1 MKIKEIILEAITKSP
16 SRYSSGPQTVT
27 RSIAGGLP
35 SLHPTG
41 GYRYGPPTFIAKSM
55 KQKKNRE
62 EKFNALP
69 TAKEKFDFLYNIKS
83 AKGAGSSVLAY
94 DIRLPDAN
102 GAQTRQ
108 PLQILKYNPAS
119 GDIELFDNRNK
130 IDYSSNTNDFVYIK
144 RERSSSSTLF
154 RYIFVAKPK
163 TASTSSAMPAYQR
176 GEF

>member
-1 MKIKEIILEAITKSP
+1 MKIKDVILEAITKSP

-27 RSIAGGLP
+27 RSVARGLP

-41 GYRYGPPTFIAKSM
+41 GYKYGPPAFISKAM
-55 KQKKNRE
+55 NQKRNRE

-83 AKGAGSSVLAY
+83 TKGEGNTRIAF
-94 DIRLPDAN
+94 DIRLPDVN
-102 GAQTRQ
+102 GAPTRQ
-108 PLQILKYNPAS
+108 PLQILKYDPAS
-119 GDIELFDNRNK
+119 GNIELFDNRNK